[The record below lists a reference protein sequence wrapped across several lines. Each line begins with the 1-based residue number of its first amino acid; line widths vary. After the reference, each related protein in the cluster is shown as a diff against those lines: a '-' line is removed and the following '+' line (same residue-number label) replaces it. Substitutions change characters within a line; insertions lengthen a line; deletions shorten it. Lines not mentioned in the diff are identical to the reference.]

1 MKLVSENCG
10 QAADGSEAGEEQ
22 ILTKAVKTSTLIALG
37 MMSGV
42 IGFLGIAVVLTGGN
56 FSTEIG
62 VLSIVAA
69 AVAFVMCGVHLL
81 IPGVIARSQI
91 VKLVTDGWKD
101 RTDAERIRLLCQV
114 WQTQLIVGIAVLE
127 GTVFF
132 NIIVLIR
139 EKSFLSVAAI
149 AVLLPLMLA
158 KIPNRLKAEWW
169 VQERQREIESQSG
182 F

>member
-1 MKLVSENCG
+1 MNLMVENGEQVSE
-10 QAADGSEAGEEQ
+10 GSGSDYERS
-22 ILTKAVKTSTLIALG
+22 LTTAVRTSTLIALG
-37 MMSGV
+37 MISGV
-42 IGFLGIAVVLTGGN
+42 IGFLGIAVVLTGGD
-56 FSTEIG
+56 FSTEFG

-69 AVAFVMCGVHLL
+69 AAAFFLCGVHFL
-81 IPGVIARSQI
+81 IPSVITRSQMAR
-91 VKLVTDGWKD
+91 LVAEGWKD
-101 RTDAERIRLLCQV
+101 RTDPEKIQRLCQV
-114 WQTQLIVGIAVLE
+114 WQMQLIVGIAVLE
-127 GTVFF
+127 GAAFF
-132 NIIVLIR
+132 NIVALIV